1 MDSREEILSSTLR
14 TPMTVHL
21 NVPQIQLNLF
31 ILDQDTLIFS
41 SLYNLYNCVQLDLV
55 CNKGAVNKGCGTHT
69 ESRGYQHVFVI
80 LQETLSTLP
89 EIVYAITTVINRSIP
104 LASVRKKG
112 TLAVL
117 LHNCVLSELAGYV
130 LGD

>member
-1 MDSREEILSSTLR
+1 
-14 TPMTVHL
+14 MTVHL
-21 NVPQIQLNLF
+21 NVPQIELNLF
-31 ILDQDTLIFS
+31 ILDPDTIIFAS
-41 SLYNLYNCVQLDLV
+41 IYNLYNCVQLDLAR
-55 CNKGAVNKGCGTHT
+55 NKGAVNKGCGMRS

-89 EIVYAITTVINRSIP
+89 EIVYAITTVISHYIP
-104 LASVRKKG
+104 LASVHKKG

-117 LHNCVLSELAGYV
+117 LHDCVLSELAGYV